1 MWSWKDLG
9 DAAEGDLEASAKAS
23 LSLSTSTVKMQPM
36 MTLKS
41 SALKQLWSAS
51 ILVKIEIRLFKNDE
65 IALFS
70 SLED

>member
-41 SALKQLWSAS
+41 SALWSAS